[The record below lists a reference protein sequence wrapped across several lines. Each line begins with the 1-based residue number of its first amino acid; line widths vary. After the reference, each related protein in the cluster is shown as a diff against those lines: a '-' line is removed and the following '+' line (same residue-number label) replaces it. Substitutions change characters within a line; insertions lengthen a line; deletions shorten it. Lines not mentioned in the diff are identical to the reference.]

1 MRSICLRS
9 MLVILG
15 LIGCLRQAYAQNI
28 PPLIGDQ
35 VGKPKITIP
44 NPLGQQGRQ
53 KEASGQNYSLSPQDV
68 EIHDFLN
75 GFVKNVADKDLEKL
89 GSRYSQ
95 DPAPVVYWDSREFR
109 GWESIQIEWEKL
121 LGQAGGM
128 KLTFKDLDIHVFGR
142 FAWVTSRYLLEGLEG
157 GNPRELDGH
166 VTFVLEKKRAQWL
179 ILHEH
184 LSQASGS

>member
-1 MRSICLRS
+1 MRNICSAS
-9 MLVILG
+9 MLVLLCLIDCLG
-15 LIGCLRQAYAQNI
+15 EVYGQNI

-53 KEASGQNYSLSPQDV
+53 RDASGQSYSTSPQDA
-68 EIHDFLN
+68 EIHEFLN

-89 GSRYSQ
+89 GARYSQ
-95 DPAPVVYWDSREFR
+95 EPAPVVYWDSREFR
-109 GWESIQIEWEKL
+109 GWEAIQAEWEKL
-121 LGQAGGM
+121 LGRAGGM

-142 FAWVTSRYLLEGLEG
+142 FAWVTSTYLLENLEG
-157 GNPRELDGH
+157 GKPHELDGH
-166 VTFVLEKKRAQWL
+166 LTFVLEKKRAQWL

-184 LSQASGS
+184 VSQASGS